1 MPIRVPDELPAVN
14 FLREENVFVMTTSR
28 ASGQEIR
35 PLKVLILNLMPKKIE
50 TENQFLRL
58 LSNSPLQVDIQ
69 LLRIDSRESRNTPAE
84 HLNNFYCNFEDIQEQ
99 NFDGL
104 IVTGAPLGLVE
115 FNDVAYW
122 PQIKQVLEWS
132 KDHVTSTLFVCW
144 AVQAALNILYGI
156 PKQTRTDKL
165 SGVYEHHILHPH
177 ALLTRGFD
185 DSFLAPHSRYAD
197 FPAALIRDYTDLE
210 ILAETEE
217 GDAYLFASK
226 DKRIAFVTGHP
237 EYDAQTLAQEV
248 DRSVKSLDA
257 KLTIPVDMATE
268 FMTQVAKLEG
278 YQEDQAKKLAKQQV
292 EGASAMGQMF
302 RLTTLQDNTITTSL
316 QYANG
321 QITLNGQ
328 KMSLED
334 FVGMFAMPAL
344 NVPAVPAIPQQ

>member
-1 MPIRVPDELPAVN
+1 MPIRVQDELPAVN
-14 FLREENVFVMTTSR
+14 FLRNENVFVMTTTR
-28 ASGQEIR
+28 ATTQEIR

-69 LLRIDSRESRNTPAE
+69 LLRIDARESRNTPAE
-84 HLNNFYCNFEDIQEQ
+84 HLNNFYCNFDEICDQ

-122 PQIKQVLEWS
+122 PQIKQVLEWA

-156 PKQTRTDKL
+156 PKQTRAEKI

-197 FPAALIRDYTDLE
+197 FPAGLIRDYTDLE

-237 EYDAQTLAQEV
+237 EYDANTLASEYFR
-248 DRSVKSLDA
+248 D
-257 KLTIPVDMATE
+257 
-268 FMTQVAKLEG
+268 
-278 YQEDQAKKLAKQQV
+278 V
-292 EGASAMGQMF
+292 EAGLNPERHCCKVSDEAAFCLIQRPYISK
-302 RLTTLQDNTITTSL
+302 TLL
-316 QYANG
+316 
-321 QITLNGQ
+321 
-328 KMSLED
+328 
-334 FVGMFAMPAL
+334 
-344 NVPAVPAIPQQ
+344 

>member
-1 MPIRVPDELPAVN
+1 MPIRVQDELPAVN
-14 FLREENVFVMTTSR
+14 FLRDENVFVMTTSR
-28 ASGQEIR
+28 ATTQEIR

-69 LLRIDSRESRNTPAE
+69 LLRIDARESRNTPTE
-84 HLNNFYCNFEDIQEQ
+84 HLNNFYCNFEDIREQ

-122 PQIKQVLEWS
+122 PQIKQVLEWA

-156 PKQTRTDKL
+156 PKQTRIEKI

-185 DSFLAPHSRYAD
+185 DTFLAPHSRYAD
-197 FPAALIRDYTDLE
+197 FPAGLIRDYTDLD
-210 ILAETEE
+210 ILAETED

-237 EYDAQTLAQEV
+237 EYDPHTLANEYFRDLEAGLAPQLP
-248 DRSVKSLDA
+248 DNYFPNNDPNNKPRATWRSHGNL
-257 KLTIPVDMATE
+257 L
-268 FMTQVAKLEG
+268 F
-278 YQEDQAKKLAKQQV
+278 
-292 EGASAMGQMF
+292 
-302 RLTTLQDNTITTSL
+302 
-316 QYANG
+316 ANWLNYYVY
-321 QITLNGQ
+321 QITPYDLRHMNPT
-328 KMSLED
+328 LD
-334 FVGMFAMPAL
+334 
-344 NVPAVPAIPQQ
+344 

>member
-1 MPIRVPDELPAVN
+1 MPIRVQDELPAVN
-14 FLREENVFVMTTSR
+14 FLRNENVFVMTTTR
-28 ASGQEIR
+28 ATTQEIR

-69 LLRIDSRESRNTPAE
+69 LLRIDARESRNTPAE
-84 HLNNFYCNFEDIQEQ
+84 HLNNFYCNFDEICDQ

-122 PQIKQVLEWS
+122 PQIKQVLEWA

-156 PKQTRTDKL
+156 PKQTRAEKI

-197 FPAALIRDYTDLE
+197 FPAGLIRDYTDLE

-237 EYDAQTLAQEV
+237 EYDANTLASEYFRDVEAGLNPEIPHNYFPQN
-248 DRSVKSLDA
+248 DPQNKARATWRSHGNL
-257 KLTIPVDMATE
+257 L
-268 FMTQVAKLEG
+268 F
-278 YQEDQAKKLAKQQV
+278 
-292 EGASAMGQMF
+292 
-302 RLTTLQDNTITTSL
+302 
-316 QYANG
+316 ANWLNYYVY
-321 QITLNGQ
+321 QITPYDLRHMNPT
-328 KMSLED
+328 LE
-334 FVGMFAMPAL
+334 
-344 NVPAVPAIPQQ
+344 

>member
-1 MPIRVPDELPAVN
+1 MPIRVQDELPAVN
-14 FLREENVFVMTTSR
+14 FLREENVFVMTASR
-28 ASGQEIR
+28 ATGQEIR

-69 LLRIDSRESRNTPAE
+69 LLRIDARESRNTPAE
-84 HLNNFYCNFEDIQEQ
+84 HLNNFYCNFEDIRDE

-122 PQIKQVLEWS
+122 PQIRQVLEWA

-156 PKQTRTDKL
+156 PKQTRSDKL

-185 DSFLAPHSRYAD
+185 DTFLAPHSRYAD
-197 FPAALIRDYTDLE
+197 FPAQLIRDYTDLE
-210 ILAETEE
+210 ILAETED

-237 EYDAQTLAQEV
+237 EYDPHTLASE
-248 DRSVKSLDA
+248 DRKSV
-257 KLTIPVDMATE
+257 V
-268 FMTQVAKLEG
+268 
-278 YQEDQAKKLAKQQV
+278 
-292 EGASAMGQMF
+292 
-302 RLTTLQDNTITTSL
+302 
-316 QYANG
+316 
-321 QITLNGQ
+321 
-328 KMSLED
+328 
-334 FVGMFAMPAL
+334 
-344 NVPAVPAIPQQ
+344 